1 MTLFFTL
8 PDWAADLV
16 ADRYASE
23 KMVYAIPWDL
33 SEAGAFI
40 DGYCVV
46 TDRNILFLEGG
57 SVRREILIAAFRDFK
72 VNAMSGAGILEAK
85 AAETGEDVYLARF
98 SMEHAARYA
107 TIAQKINM
115 ANAGRSPTE
124 NA

>member
-46 TDRNILFLEGG
+46 TVRNILFFGTQAN
-57 SVRREILIAAFRDFK
+57 SHRSI
-72 VNAMSGAGILEAK
+72 S
-85 AAETGEDVYLARF
+85 RF
-98 SMEHAARYA
+98 
-107 TIAQKINM
+107 
-115 ANAGRSPTE
+115 
-124 NA
+124 